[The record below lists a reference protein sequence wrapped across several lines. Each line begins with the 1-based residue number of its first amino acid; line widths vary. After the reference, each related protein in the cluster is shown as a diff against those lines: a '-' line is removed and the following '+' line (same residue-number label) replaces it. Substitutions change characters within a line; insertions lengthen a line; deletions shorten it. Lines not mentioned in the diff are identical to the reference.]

1 MKDRLLAALQGCPAD
16 YAEIRFE
23 EYDGSAFGYRGKDLD
38 TATTTCCC
46 GGIIRACVKGGWGT
60 CVFDTLDN
68 LRAKVWEACAD
79 AALVGQEKTQL
90 AEVPIPPE
98 IISLPSFR
106 NDFREVSIS
115 DKLSLLKS
123 YNDLIL
129 QNNPAIESSSVNYS
143 ESIRTI
149 YFASTRGVYHQK
161 RLPKVLL
168 SLGAFARQGDQVQR
182 AHESFSSC
190 DDYQVVLGREQVACE
205 IAERA
210 AALLRAPKCEGG
222 RHTVVLRPDFA
233 GVFIHEA
240 FGHLSEA
247 DFLYEN
253 DKMRDLMQ
261 LGRKVGVPDLNVFD
275 DGTLPGMAGTLPVD
289 DEGTPPQR
297 TALIRNGVLAGHLH
311 SLETAGK
318 MGASP
323 TGNARTMGRHH
334 VPIVRMTN
342 TFIDNGPLSKDELFA
357 GVDDGIYACG
367 LFGGQTMMEMFT
379 FSAAYA
385 YRIKNGQLGE
395 MVRDV
400 VMTGNVFQ
408 TLHAIDGIAND
419 LTIVNRGGGCGK
431 NGQSPLPVT
440 FGGPHIRIQDVLI
453 GGQ

>member
-1 MKDRLLAALQGCPAD
+1 MKDRLRAALQGCPAD

-23 EYDGSAFGYRGKDLD
+23 EYDGSSFGYRGKDLD
-38 TATTTCCC
+38 TATTACSC
-46 GGIIRACVKGGWGT
+46 GGVIRACVKGGWGT

-79 AALVGQEKTQL
+79 AALVGQEKTLL

-98 IISLPSFR
+98 IISLPPFR
-106 NDFREVSIS
+106 HDFREVSIS
-115 DKLSLLKS
+115 AKLSLLKS
-123 YNDLIL
+123 YNDIIL
-129 QNNPAIESSSVNYS
+129 HHNPAIESSSVNYS
-143 ESIRTI
+143 EGIRTI

-161 RLPKVLL
+161 RLPKILL

-182 AHESFSSC
+182 AHESFSSG
-190 DDYQVVLGREQVACE
+190 DDYQVVLGREQTACE
-205 IAERA
+205 IAQRA
-210 AALLRAPKCEGG
+210 AALLQAPKCEGG

-253 DKMRDLMQ
+253 DKMRALMQ
-261 LGRKVGVPDLNVFD
+261 LGRKVGGPALNVYD
-275 DGTLPGMAGTLPVD
+275 DGTLPGLAGTLPVD

-297 TALIRNGVLAGHLH
+297 TALIRDGVLAGHLH

-318 MGASP
+318 MGARP
-323 TGNARTMGRHH
+323 TGNARTVGRHH

-342 TFIDNGPLSKDELFA
+342 TFIDNGPLSKEELFA

-395 MVRDV
+395 LVRDV
-400 VMTGNVFQ
+400 VMSGNVFQ
-408 TLHAIDGIAND
+408 TLHTIDGIAND

-431 NGQSPLPVT
+431 NGQAPLPVT

-453 GGQ
+453 GGK